1 MESMK
6 LEIYENV
13 SEVMKEQGAK
23 YDKALLELVTQINT
37 ALKKKEENFYSL
49 RLDTNHLQESF
60 TKLANNFQ
68 LFSKEN

>member
-1 MESMK
+1 MK
-6 LEIYENV
+6 QEIYENV

-49 RLDTNHLQESF
+49 RLDTNHLQESVA
-60 TKLANNFQ
+60 KLASNFQ

>member
-1 MESMK
+1 MR

-37 ALKKKEENFYSL
+37 ALKKK
-49 RLDTNHLQESF
+49 
-60 TKLANNFQ
+60 
-68 LFSKEN
+68 

>member
-1 MESMK
+1 MK
-6 LEIYENV
+6 QEIYENV

-49 RLDTNHLQESF
+49 RLDTNHLQESV
-60 TKLANNFQ
+60 TKLASNFQ